1 MTIERRTPAKIK
13 SLFDEPSLR
22 NKGKRH

>member
-22 NKGKRH
+22 N